1 MSCADAADTPGVD
14 TDPRDVQPA
23 ALPEAGSAG
32 EDVEDD
38 LQASVTALSRLA
50 ANRLGLEDLLTEV
63 ATFAVR
69 AIPGADGAGLTLL
82 QDDRSDTVV
91 TTTDFVREVDDIQY
105 RLGEGPCISAA
116 EQAQTVLSGSL
127 GADPRWTRFGGRVAR
142 LGVHSA
148 LSLPLVTP
156 DGVVGAINVYAHA
169 KHAFDS
175 HAARVGEL
183 FAVPAAIAVQNAQVL
198 DQTRRL
204 ALQLEHA
211 VQTRGTLERA
221 VGIIISRTGATPDE
235 ALARLRRLSQTEHRK
250 LNAIA
255 DSIVEEAGRRARARN
270 QLDS

>member
-1 MSCADAADTPGVD
+1 MSSADAAETRWVD
-14 TDPRDVQPA
+14 TDHQDAQPSV
-23 ALPEAGSAG
+23 LPATGPADQDAE
-32 EDVEDD
+32 VD

-50 ANRLGLEDLLTEV
+50 ANRLGLEELLTEV

-69 AIPGADGAGLTLL
+69 AIPGAGLTLL

-91 TTTDFVREVDDIQY
+91 TTTDFVRQVDDIQY

-127 GADPRWTRFGGRVAR
+127 GADPRWPRFGGSVAR